1 MVRVGCHVSIAGS
14 LAMSVG
20 RAVERGCDTFQ
31 IFTGNPRGWK
41 MKDLDRETVEAFRDA
56 VAKSPCSP
64 VVAHMPYLPNL
75 ASPKEEGWQR
85 SVDTLILQLRRCEVL
100 GIPYLVTHLG
110 SHLGTGA
117 DIGEKRL
124 KDALSRALAAPDTGE
139 VTLLLE
145 NTAGTKNSL
154 GSTFAEIGRI
164 IDGCDDYDSCN
175 SCDGHPR
182 LGICYDTCHA
192 FAAGYDLTN
201 ENVIAATLEEIDAAA
216 GLNRLRLIHL
226 NDTKGP
232 CGSHLD
238 RHEHIGLGEIGEN
251 GMRMFVHNPII
262 RSLPLICETPVNEIR
277 GDAENIQVVR
287 ELETE

>member
-14 LAMSVG
+14 LAMSVE
-20 RAVERGCDTFQ
+20 RATERGCDTFQ

-41 MKDLDRETVEAFRDA
+41 VKDLDHETVETFRYA

-64 VVAHMPYLPNL
+64 IVAHMPYLPNL

-85 SVDTLILQLRRCEVL
+85 SVETLIIQLRRCEVL

-110 SHLGTGA
+110 SHLGAGA

-124 KDALSRALAAPDTGE
+124 KDALSQALAAPDTSE

-145 NTAGTKNSL
+145 NTAGTKNSM

-164 IDGCDDYDSCN
+164 IDGCE
-175 SCDGHPR
+175 GHPR

-201 ENVIAATLEEIDAAA
+201 ESAIEATLDEIDAAA
-216 GLNRLRLIHL
+216 GPDRLRLIHL

-238 RHEHIGLGEIGEN
+238 RHEHIGLGQIGEE
-251 GMRMFVHNPII
+251 GMRMLINHPVI
-262 RSLPLICETPVNEIR
+262 RPLPLICETPVDEIR
-277 GDAENIQVVR
+277 GDAENIQAVR
-287 ELETE
+287 ELEIPNETEV

>member
-14 LAMSVG
+14 LAMSVE
-20 RAVERGCDTFQ
+20 RATERGCDTFQ

-41 MKDLDRETVEAFRDA
+41 VKDLDHETVETFRYA
-56 VAKSPCSP
+56 VAASSCSP
-64 VVAHMPYLPNL
+64 IVAHMPYLPNL

-85 SVDTLILQLRRCEVL
+85 SVETLIIQLRRCEVL

-110 SHLGTGA
+110 SHLGAGA

-124 KDALSRALAAPDTGE
+124 KDALSQALAAPDTSE

-145 NTAGTKNSL
+145 NTAGTKNSM

-164 IDGCDDYDSCN
+164 IDGCE
-175 SCDGHPR
+175 GHPR

-201 ENVIAATLEEIDAAA
+201 ESAIEATLDEIDAAA
-216 GLNRLRLIHL
+216 GPDRLRLIHL

-238 RHEHIGLGEIGEN
+238 RHEHIGLGQIGEE
-251 GMRMFVHNPII
+251 GMRMLINHPVI
-262 RSLPLICETPVNEIR
+262 RPLPLICETPVDEIR
-277 GDAENIQVVR
+277 GDAENIQAVR
-287 ELETE
+287 DLETGPS

>member
-14 LAMSVG
+14 LAMSVE

-41 MKDLDRETVEAFRDA
+41 VKNLDCETVDAFRDA

-64 VVAHMPYLPNL
+64 IIAHMPYLPNL

-85 SVDTLILQLRRCEVL
+85 SVETLILQLRRCEVL

-110 SHLGTGA
+110 SHLGAGPETGEQQL
-117 DIGEKRL
+117 IR
-124 KDALSRALAAPDTGE
+124 ALSEALAAPYTGE
-139 VTLLLE
+139 VKLLLE
-145 NTAGTKNSL
+145 NTSGSKNSM
-154 GSTFAEIGRI
+154 GSNFAEIGRI
-164 IDGCDDYDSCN
+164 INGCDGDS
-175 SCDGHPR
+175 R
-182 LGICYDTCHA
+182 LGICFDTCHA

-201 ENVIAATLEEIDAAA
+201 GSVINGTLEEIDAAA
-216 GLNRLRLIHL
+216 GLDRLLVMHL

-238 RHEHIGLGEIGEN
+238 RHEHIGLGGIGKE
-251 GMRMFVHNPII
+251 GMRMLINHPVI
-262 RSLPLICETPVNEIR
+262 RSLPLICETPVDEIR
-277 GDAENIQVVR
+277 GDAENIQAVR
-287 ELETE
+287 ELETGLS

>member
-14 LAMSVG
+14 LAMSVE

-41 MKDLDRETVEAFRDA
+41 VKDLDREMVEAFRDA

-64 VVAHMPYLPNL
+64 VIAHMPYLPNL

-110 SHLGTGA
+110 SHLGAGPES
-117 DIGEKRL
+117 GEKQLTR
-124 KDALSRALAAPDTGE
+124 ALSEALAAPDTGE
-139 VTLLLE
+139 VKLLLE
-145 NTAGTKNSL
+145 NTSGSKNSM
-154 GSTFAEIGRI
+154 GSTFSDIGQI
-164 IDGCDDYDSCN
+164 INGCDGN
-175 SCDGHPR
+175 PR
-182 LGICYDTCHA
+182 LGICFDTCHA

-201 ENVIAATLEEIDAAA
+201 GSVINATLEEIDAAA
-216 GLNRLRLIHL
+216 GLDRLLVMHL
-226 NDTKGP
+226 NDTKSP

-238 RHEHIGLGEIGEN
+238 RHEHIGLGGIGKE
-251 GMRMFVHNPII
+251 GMRMLINHPVI
-262 RSLPLICETPVNEIR
+262 RSLPLICETPVDEIR
-277 GDAENIQVVR
+277 GDAENIQAVR
-287 ELETE
+287 ELETGPS

>member
-14 LAMSVG
+14 LAMSVE
-20 RAVERGCDTFQ
+20 RATERGCDTFQ

-41 MKDLDRETVEAFRDA
+41 VKDLDHETVETFRYA

-64 VVAHMPYLPNL
+64 IVAHMPYLPNL

-85 SVDTLILQLRRCEVL
+85 SIETLIIQLRRCEVL

-110 SHLGTGA
+110 SHLGAGA

-124 KDALSRALAAPDTGE
+124 KDALSQALAAPDTSE

-145 NTAGTKNSL
+145 NTAGTKNSM
-154 GSTFAEIGRI
+154 GSTFSEIGRI
-164 IDGCDDYDSCN
+164 IDGCN
-175 SCDGHPR
+175 GNPR

-201 ENVIAATLEEIDAAA
+201 ESAIEATLDEIDAAA
-216 GLNRLRLIHL
+216 GPDRLRLIHL

-238 RHEHIGLGEIGEN
+238 RHEHIGLGQIGEE
-251 GMRMFVHNPII
+251 GMRMLVNNPII
-262 RSLPLICETPVNEIR
+262 ASLPLICETPVDAFR
-277 GDAENIQVVR
+277 GDAENIQAVR
-287 ELETE
+287 DLEIPNETEV